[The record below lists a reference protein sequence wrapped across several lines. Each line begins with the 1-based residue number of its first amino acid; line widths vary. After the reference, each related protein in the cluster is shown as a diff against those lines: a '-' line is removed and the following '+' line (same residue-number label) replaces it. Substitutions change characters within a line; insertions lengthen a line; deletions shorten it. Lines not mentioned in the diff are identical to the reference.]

1 MKELSCVNGPPKTEQ
16 DIKIFF
22 LLAGGIS
29 ATGGS
34 SGSSSG
40 SSNGA
45 AGGAGATGAAGG
57 AAGTLLCIM
66 SNVENHFYLGA
77 VSQES

>member
-40 SSNGA
+40 A
-45 AGGAGATGAAGG
+45 AGGAGAAGAAGG

>member
-40 SSNGA
+40 A

-66 SNVENHFYLGA
+66 SNVENHFYVGA

>member
-1 MKELSCVNGPPKTEQ
+1 LT
-16 DIKIFF
+16 
-22 LLAGGIS
+22 AGGIS

-40 SSNGA
+40 T
-45 AGGAGATGAAGG
+45 AGGEGATGAAGG
-57 AAGTLLCIM
+57 AAGTLLCIL
-66 SNVENHFYLGA
+66 SSVENHFYLGA

>member
-40 SSNGA
+40 A

-66 SNVENHFYLGA
+66 STVENYFYLGS

>member
-40 SSNGA
+40 A

-57 AAGTLLCIM
+57 AAGTLLCVM
-66 SNVENHFYLGA
+66 SNVENHFYVGA

>member
-40 SSNGA
+40 A

-66 SNVENHFYLGA
+66 SNVENDFYLGA

>member
-34 SGSSSG
+34 SGNSS
-40 SSNGA
+40 GA

-66 SNVENHFYLGA
+66 SNVENHFYVGA

>member
-40 SSNGA
+40 A

>member
-40 SSNGA
+40 A

-57 AAGTLLCIM
+57 TAGTLLCIM
-66 SNVENHFYLGA
+66 SNVENHFYVGA

>member
-34 SGSSSG
+34 SGSS
-40 SSNGA
+40 NGA

-66 SNVENHFYLGA
+66 SNVENHFYVGA

>member
-1 MKELSCVNGPPKTEQ
+1 MKELTGVDCPPKTEQ
-16 DIKIFF
+16 YIKIFL

-29 ATGGS
+29 ASGGS

-40 SSNGA
+40 T

-66 SNVENHFYLGA
+66 SNVENHFYVGA

>member
-1 MKELSCVNGPPKTEQ
+1 MKELRCVNGPPKTEQ

-40 SSNGA
+40 A
-45 AGGAGATGAAGG
+45 AGGAGAAGAAGG

>member
-1 MKELSCVNGPPKTEQ
+1 MKELRCVNGPPKTEQ

-40 SSNGA
+40 A

-57 AAGTLLCIM
+57 AAGTLLCIL

-77 VSQES
+77 VSQKS

>member
-40 SSNGA
+40 A
-45 AGGAGATGAAGG
+45 AGEAGATGAAGG

-66 SNVENHFYLGA
+66 SNVENHFYVGA

>member
-34 SGSSSG
+34 SGNSS
-40 SSNGA
+40 GA

>member
-40 SSNGA
+40 A

-66 SNVENHFYLGA
+66 SNIENHFYLGA

>member
-29 ATGGS
+29 AIGGS
-34 SGSSSG
+34 SGSSS
-40 SSNGA
+40 GA

-57 AAGTLLCIM
+57 AAGTLLCIL

>member
-1 MKELSCVNGPPKTEQ
+1 MKGLSCVNGPPKTEQ

-40 SSNGA
+40 A

-66 SNVENHFYLGA
+66 SNVENHFYVGA

>member
-34 SGSSSG
+34 SG
-40 SSNGA
+40 A

-66 SNVENHFYLGA
+66 SNVENHFYVGA

>member
-1 MKELSCVNGPPKTEQ
+1 MTRDTCVNGPPKTEQ

-40 SSNGA
+40 A

-66 SNVENHFYLGA
+66 SNVENHFYVGA

>member
-40 SSNGA
+40 A

-57 AAGTLLCIM
+57 AAGTLMCIM

-77 VSQES
+77 VS

>member
-16 DIKIFF
+16 DLKIFF

-34 SGSSSG
+34 SGSSS
-40 SSNGA
+40 GA

>member
-29 ATGGS
+29 AIGGS
-34 SGSSSG
+34 SGSSS
-40 SSNGA
+40 GA

-66 SNVENHFYLGA
+66 SNVENHFYLGS

>member
-40 SSNGA
+40 T

-57 AAGTLLCIM
+57 AAGTLLCTL
-66 SNVENHFYLGA
+66 SNFENHFYLGA

>member
-40 SSNGA
+40 T

-66 SNVENHFYLGA
+66 SNVENHFYVGA

>member
-1 MKELSCVNGPPKTEQ
+1 M
-16 DIKIFF
+16 
-22 LLAGGIS
+22 LAGGIS
-29 ATGGS
+29 ASGGS

-40 SSNGA
+40 T

-66 SNVENHFYLGA
+66 SNVENHFYVGA

>member
-40 SSNGA
+40 A

-57 AAGTLLCIM
+57 AAGTLLCIL

>member
-16 DIKIFF
+16 DLKIFF

-34 SGSSSG
+34 SGSSS
-40 SSNGA
+40 GA

-66 SNVENHFYLGA
+66 SNVENHFYVGA

>member
-40 SSNGA
+40 T